1 MLLLKKRI
9 ISLLVA
15 FGIVVSVS
23 VPVFADPSE
32 SQLNNQ
38 LKQQQGELQQ
48 DKKALE
54 EIRSEREYIEQTI
67 EMLDFD
73 IEELMRTL
81 SDIKKQIEQKQ
92 KDIKTAEA
100 DIKKAEADM
109 KSEKELYN
117 KRIRA
122 MYVNGVEGFLNIL
135 LDAKGFNDFFSR
147 IEAVKRIAEADKK
160 IIAELN
166 VKKQEV
172 TKKKET
178 LDSENTKLVALKGE
192 NNQKLSKLSQSKD
205 EQAELI
211 AASKAKEKKYAAE
224 VAKEQAVINQTLKL
238 IQDIK
243 NAVPKYVPS
252 RGAADYSQNAVVAY
266 AANFLGTPYKWG
278 GTTTSGFDCSGYMQ
292 YVYRHFGVILPR
304 VSADQ
309 ANVGTYVPRD
319 QLQPGD
325 LVFFKKGGRPI
336 HHVGMYV
343 GNNSY
348 IHAPQSGDVVKV
360 SLLNR
365 SDYYTAKRVR

>member
-205 EQAELI
+205 ELQQL
-211 AASKAKEKKYAAE
+211 
-224 VAKEQAVINQTLKL
+224 LHP
-238 IQDIK
+238 DR
-243 NAVPKYVPS
+243 S
-252 RGAADYSQNAVVAY
+252 R
-266 AANFLGTPYKWG
+266 
-278 GTTTSGFDCSGYMQ
+278 
-292 YVYRHFGVILPR
+292 R
-304 VSADQ
+304 
-309 ANVGTYVPRD
+309 
-319 QLQPGD
+319 
-325 LVFFKKGGRPI
+325 
-336 HHVGMYV
+336 
-343 GNNSY
+343 
-348 IHAPQSGDVVKV
+348 
-360 SLLNR
+360 
-365 SDYYTAKRVR
+365 